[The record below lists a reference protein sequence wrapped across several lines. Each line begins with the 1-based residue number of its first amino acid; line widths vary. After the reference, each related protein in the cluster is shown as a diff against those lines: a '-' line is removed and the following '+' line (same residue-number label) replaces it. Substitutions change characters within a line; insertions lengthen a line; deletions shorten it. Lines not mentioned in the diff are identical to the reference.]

1 MFIQSKS
8 KWGVDSILVLRLLGT
23 YTYICLMFC
32 LLSYSLYFLIFS
44 IPSQDILYKK
54 NDEEDAIHVS
64 IHFFFFLGYGDRI
77 FPQKCELWVELS
89 LKAMRTRIQDPLQFF
104 LLMGHSWS
112 LKVTYFRVFKE
123 VLYVRKIKYIFYK
136 KVASFFLL
144 LMNHFFPLCNCYHEK
159 GETAFFLFPC

>member
-64 IHFFFFLGYGDRI
+64 IHFFFFFRI
-77 FPQKCELWVELS
+77 WWQNFSPKMWVMGRVVPKGHENKDSRPSAIFFINGTQLKPKSYLFSS
-89 LKAMRTRIQDPLQFF
+89 LQRST
-104 LLMGHSWS
+104 
-112 LKVTYFRVFKE
+112 
-123 VLYVRKIKYIFYK
+123 
-136 KVASFFLL
+136 
-144 LMNHFFPLCNCYHEK
+144 LCQEN
-159 GETAFFLFPC
+159 